1 MESLRT
7 ATRGRRCSRHAAD
20 PLIVWGIAVFLICLY
35 PGAAPAESGAA
46 EVLLAGL
53 DGERRLLLDE
63 VVERNPDIARAKA
76 AAEAAALR
84 APQVR
89 ALPDPM
95 LGTMLFVLPPE
106 TRVGPQRLSL
116 SFQQSI
122 PWLAKLDLRE
132 RQAVLTAL
140 MAAQEVERRGIEVV
154 TEGRRLLD
162 ELWFVDR
169 QHQIASEEQEH
180 LVRHEEAARA
190 RYTAGKG
197 LQQAVIKIQSEITR
211 SERRLLELA
220 ARRRSLEASFNAL
233 RDEPAATPI
242 PAMAPAEPEPGIF
255 DSESLLRRALTDRPE
270 MRRAALDIERHR
282 LLEELAL
289 LDFKPDFNV
298 GLTYT
303 LVEGRDDP
311 AGRANPPP
319 DDGDDILALSG
330 SLRLPRRKPRV
341 AAQEEAAARRRA
353 AEAGQRSLEASIT
366 AKVGDL
372 YSRIP
377 LLYDEWRLLSSVLLA
392 QAEEALRSAESAYA
406 TGEVGALDLLDAEH
420 VLFQVRTAAARVRAD
435 YSVALGQLE
444 AVVAGPLTVEPIAD
458 GDADFAKELSYD

>member
-1 MESLRT
+1 MGPFLTGWLAAWLAACFVVLSPSV
-7 ATRGRRCSRHAAD
+7 SRAD
-20 PLIVWGIAVFLICLY
+20 
-35 PGAAPAESGAA
+35 PGAAATVLAALDQERGA
-46 EVLLAGL
+46 LL
-53 DGERRLLLDE
+53 GELL
-63 VVERNPDIARAKA
+63 ERNPEIARARAMVA
-76 AAEAAALR
+76 AAAVR

-95 LGTMLFVLPPE
+95 LGVMLFVLPPE
-106 TRVGPQRLSL
+106 TRVGPQRLSI
-116 SFQQSI
+116 SWQQPI

-132 RQAVLTAL
+132 REAVV
-140 MAAQEVERRGIEVV
+140 AAAMTVQEVEKARLEVV

-169 QHQIASEEQEH
+169 QHQIAREEREH

-211 SERRLLELA
+211 SERLLLELT
-220 ARRRSLEASFNAL
+220 ARRRSLEAAFNAL
-233 RDEPAATPI
+233 RDEPADTPI
-242 PAMAPAEPEPGIF
+242 PDLAPLVPEHHTFEFATLEERALVHRPEI
-255 DSESLLRRALTDRPE
+255 RRAL
-270 MRRAALDIERHR
+270 LDIERHG
-282 LLEELAL
+282 LFEELAL
-289 LDFKPDFNV
+289 MALKPDFTV
-298 GLTYT
+298 GAAYT

-330 SLRLPRRKPRV
+330 SLRWPRRKPRL

-353 AEAGQRSLEASIT
+353 AEAGQRVLEASIT
-366 AKVGDL
+366 ARVGDL
-372 YSRIP
+372 TARLP
-377 LLYDEWRLLSSVLLA
+377 LLYDEWRLLSTVLLA

-420 VLFQVRTAAARVRAD
+420 VLFQVRTASARVRAD
-435 YSVALGQLE
+435 YSIALGQLE
-444 AVVAGPLTVEPIAD
+444 ATIAGALDPRPMAD
-458 GDADFAKELSYD
+458 EEKSP